1 MARSWVEHVERQL
14 NKMEKQRCSIEKPK
28 LDSARKLR
36 GVFYIDPDDMEFK
49 DFMKKSR
56 ARSWQFHWNPPCLA
70 KFVTRDTAE

>member
-14 NKMEKQRCSIEKPK
+14 NKIEKQRCSIEKPK

-49 DFMKKSR
+49 DFMKKVEREAGSSTGIR
-56 ARSWQFHWNPPCLA
+56 HALQNP
-70 KFVTRDTAE
+70 

>member
-36 GVFYIDPDDMEFK
+36 GFYIDPDDMEFK
-49 DFMKKSR
+49 DFMKKKVEREAGSSTGIR
-56 ARSWQFHWNPPCLA
+56 HALQNS
-70 KFVTRDTAE
+70 